1 MYNTDMKTI
10 YHLLF
15 SLLFVFAFVAC
26 DKDDDKAIER
36 TQLKLEA
43 SAQSVTL
50 NQDAP
55 DDVILSFSWN
65 EATSLG
71 PEYTF
76 DYLFQIDIADNEFQ
90 SATDVVTLGAN
101 ESVSYT
107 SSQLYDLIVE
117 KWGKTAGE
125 PVSVEARVAARVNGP
140 KFQYPEIAYTTV
152 RVTTYIPRSQA
163 LYITGSATP
172 GGTDLNNADKMTE
185 LSNGR
190 LYNWKGQL
198 TAGGFKFITTPG
210 VALPSYNKGADNSTL
225 VKRTT
230 ESDPDEYFQISD
242 PGLYYIYISLKEM
255 SISYKKLLYENLYLV
270 GSATAAQWDLE
281 KIIAMTPDNLNPNI
295 FTYQGALQEGELK
308 ILAQREFNGT
318 TFKPLVADGSIEST
332 DVQVTPGEQPDYKW
346 KITAEQAGLY
356 KITLDT
362 EKMEIKFEKQ

>member
-26 DKDDDKAIER
+26 NKDDDKTIER

-270 GSATAAQWDLE
+270 GSATAAQWDLD
-281 KIIAMTPDNLNPNI
+281 KLIAMTPDNLNPNI